1 MKRLS
6 FTVLLVLLLPLMLFA
21 GELSL
26 NLRGDFTLPVTGW
39 TSRNGMENG
48 FDIVSVDKLI
58 GGGVL
63 GAAGADYWFNRSF
76 ALGLSAGIG
85 FNELAF
91 WDYCLVTVPVTLDF
105 SFGFLRTEN
114 ITFPV
119 VLSLGVYGAV
129 RDKVVSLGG
138 VAALSF
144 GMDVRFTEHFSFGF
158 QTRCDAFFEPSSDFR
173 DMSIQLNAV
182 PFAMTMKCWI

>member
-6 FTVLLVLLLPLMLFA
+6 FTVLLALLLPALIFA

-26 NLRGDFTLPVTGW
+26 NLRGDFSLPVTGW

-48 FDIVSVDKLI
+48 FDQVAVGKLI
-58 GGGVL
+58 DGGLSGSVGV
-63 GAAGADYWFNRSF
+63 DYWFNRSF

-91 WDYCLVTVPVTLDF
+91 KDYCLVTVPVTADF
-105 SFGFLRTEN
+105 TFGFLRTDN
-114 ITFPV
+114 ITFPI
-119 VLSLGVYGAV
+119 VLSLGAYGAA

-138 VAALSF
+138 IAALSA

-158 QTRCDAFFEPSSDFR
+158 QTRADVFLEPSSDFR

-182 PFAMTMKCWI
+182 PLAMILKCWF